1 VKEQGMSALAEP
13 LVADARET
21 YALGYLRPALDEAV
35 RTNRPGVVGFVP
47 TSLRKD
53 ELVAL
58 AVRLVKHEDVNV
70 GVLANPVGD
79 GLMFTPL
86 GTRRPS

>member
-1 VKEQGMSALAEP
+1 MSALAEP
-13 LVADARET
+13 FAADARET
-21 YALGYLRPALDEAV
+21 YALAYLRPALDDAV
-35 RTNRPGVVGFVP
+35 RTGCSTFVGFVP

-58 AVRLVKHEDVNV
+58 AVRLVRHADVNV

-86 GTRRPS
+86 GERPRTC